1 MAASRA
7 ESPVS
12 SSRRVRAPPP
22 KDLGAA
28 SPLTPPKCLSEDL
41 KGRER
46 MEKAD
51 VDANGFHTRPLTIKL
66 VNLSCRTL
74 ES

>member
-1 MAASRA
+1 
-7 ESPVS
+7 
-12 SSRRVRAPPP
+12 
-22 KDLGAA
+22 
-28 SPLTPPKCLSEDL
+28 
-41 KGRER
+41 

-51 VDANGFHTRPLTIKL
+51 VDVNGFHTRPLTIKL